1 MTYFAGPEQAVDI
14 THDEEFSMESLI
26 HCIYAS
32 AGTQA
37 FGKAELAELLE
48 RARAKNARLNI
59 TGMLLYAEGS
69 FFQVLEGDEA
79 TVDGL
84 LAKIAADERH
94 EKVTVIMREPI
105 AKRAFG
111 EWTMGFSRM
120 TREDIESIDGL
131 NDFFGKASCL
141 AQIDIG
147 RAKKLLR
154 CFAEGRWRSRLSGV
168 TADKAAA

>member
-1 MTYFAGPEQAVDI
+1 VLEQAVD
-14 THDEEFSMESLI
+14 TNEEEIPMASLI

-32 AGTQA
+32 AAKQA
-37 FGKAELAELLE
+37 YGEAELAELLQ
-48 RARAKNARLNI
+48 RAQTNNARLNV
-59 TGMLLYAEGS
+59 TGMLLYSEGS

-84 LAKIAADERH
+84 LAKIAADKSH
-94 EKVTVIMREPI
+94 EQVTLIMREPI

-131 NDFFGKASCL
+131 NDFFGKASCF
-141 AQIDIG
+141 AQIDSG

-168 TADKAAA
+168 TADQAVA

>member
-1 MTYFAGPEQAVDI
+1 
-14 THDEEFSMESLI
+14 MESLI

-32 AGTQA
+32 AAKRA
-37 FGKAELAELLE
+37 FGKAELADLLE
-48 RARAKNARLNI
+48 RARTNNARLNV

-84 LAKIAADERH
+84 LAKIAADKSH
-94 EKVTVIMREPI
+94 EKVSLIVREPI
-105 AKRAFG
+105 AKRVFG

-131 NDFFGKASCL
+131 NDFFGGASCL
-141 AQIDIG
+141 AQIDSG
-147 RAKKLLR
+147 RAMKLLR
-154 CFAEGRWRSRLSGV
+154 CFAKGRWRSRLTSV
-168 TADKAAA
+168 TADKVAA